1 MLGSLVTPVRALS
14 FCFFVALLA
23 LPAQERQTTRQEAP
37 PQQPRSADEEALKKA
52 VGAAVDPKSYI
63 IGPEDILSI
72 RVWREPDLSGPVG
85 VRPDGKISLPLVG
98 EIQAGGL
105 TPDQLAEKL
114 KQAFSKDLT
123 NPEVMVQVATV
134 NSKKYFITGEVNRPG
149 SYPLVLPTTI
159 LEAIAIAGGFR
170 DWAVKKG
177 ILILRGPKRYRF
189 NYNEV
194 VKGKNLTQNV
204 LLENGDHIIVP

>member
-1 MLGSLVTPVRALS
+1 M
-14 FCFFVALLA
+14 
-23 LPAQERQTTRQEAP
+23 
-37 PQQPRSADEEALKKA
+37 
-52 VGAAVDPKSYI
+52 
-63 IGPEDILSI
+63 
-72 RVWREPDLSGPVG
+72 
-85 VRPDGKISLPLVG
+85 G

-170 DWAVKKG
+170 DWAVKKS

-189 NYNEV
+189 HPARNSADRSATSP
-194 VKGKNLTQNV
+194 K
-204 LLENGDHIIVP
+204 

>member
-14 FCFFVALLA
+14 FCFFVAFLA
-23 LPAQERQTTRQEAP
+23 FPAQERQTTRQDAP

-170 DWAVKKG
+170 DWAVKKS

-189 NYNEV
+189 NYTEV